1 MPRVIGIV
9 PDIWSLFIDLLMH
22 QDWLNIVNDW
32 ILQDKSLTRQPLLPE
47 VCRLAG
53 CYQRTYNRSKALEL
67 GSGMI
72 RTLPVRTQ
80 SEGLRGAVDDAF
92 QLKQT
97 MHQELWQ
104 AFQGRTYRA
113 RQRIVT
119 NENMLICG
127 GRSCSGR
134 IVERRQNAGQEI
146 LFRCEYGECPH
157 IRGDG
162 TRQSIV
168 AADTADNQANP
179 QFITQP

>member
-1 MPRVIGIV
+1 
-9 PDIWSLFIDLLMH
+9 MH
-22 QDWLNIVNDW
+22 QDWLSIVNDW
-32 ILQDKSLTRQPLLPE
+32 ILQDKSLTRQALLPE
-47 VCRLAG
+47 GCRLAG

-97 MHQELWQ
+97 IHQELWQ
-104 AFQGRTYRA
+104 GFQGRTYRA

-119 NENMLICG
+119 NVKAGMFSG
-127 GRSCSGR
+127 GRSFSGR
-134 IVERRQNAGQEI
+134 FVERRQNAGQEI
-146 LFRCEYGECPH
+146 LFRCECGECPH
-157 IRGDG
+157 IREDG